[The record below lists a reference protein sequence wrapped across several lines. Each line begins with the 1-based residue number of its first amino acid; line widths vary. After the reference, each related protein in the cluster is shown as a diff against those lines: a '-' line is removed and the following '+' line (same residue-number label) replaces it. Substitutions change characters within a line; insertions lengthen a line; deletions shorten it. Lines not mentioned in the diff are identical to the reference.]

1 MKKTL
6 TALCAAALF
15 STSCLG
21 PCNAFQSTMS
31 WNSRATDNKYLN
43 EIIYLPASVFV
54 HSFALFG
61 DLVIFNS
68 IEFWGGEN
76 PISKPTEF
84 KSQGKPAAK

>member
-6 TALCAAALF
+6 TALCVAVSVL

-43 EIIYLPASVFV
+43 ELIYIPAGFV
-54 HSFALFG
+54 HGFALFG
-61 DLVIFNS
+61 DVIIFNS

-76 PISKPTEF
+76 PIAKPAEF
-84 KSQGKPAAK
+84 KSQGK